1 MERLRPGLKLGG
13 EPNTFAELLT
23 EAQPHVA
30 EMIESMRD
38 FIGSNQMM
46 AYLVMMTTRLI
57 ELHRVLNR
65 TGSLYLH
72 CDPTASHYLK
82 IILDVIFGKR
92 NFRNEIIWCYRG
104 AGYPKK
110 DFGKRHDVILRY
122 SKTDNYIFNLDAV
135 REPYAEATKERFKHY
150 IGNKRYGKDYG
161 IQTLNPL
168 GKHPDDWWEIQPIAP
183 SARERLGY
191 PTQKPEALL
200 EKIIQA
206 SSHEG
211 SVVLDPFCGC
221 GTTVSVAERLKRRW
235 IGIDITHLG
244 ITAMKYRL
252 KDAFPGISFKVI
264 GEPRDIG
271 AARQLASE
279 DRYQFQW
286 WALSLIPGTMPVG
299 GQEGSREGK
308 KGSDKGID
316 GILTFI
322 DEAKGRAKRALV
334 QVKSGHVNS
343 SMIRDLIGTIQ
354 REQAEIGV
362 FITLEEPTRDMVTEA
377 LTAGFYNSPGWRK
390 RYPVVQIYTVEEL
403 LRGADVNMPPRYWW
417 GKRAK
422 VLKSYGEQ
430 KVLELMPRVIRKVRA
445 TTNK

>member
-1 MERLRPGLKLGG
+1 MLAMRDNKNTLYYGDNLFILREHLPSESVDLIYLDPPFNSNRNYNVLFKDEHGTDSQAQIKAFDDTWHWGL
-13 EPNTFAELLT
+13 EAEHTFAELLT

-57 ELHRVLNR
+57 ELHRVLKP
-65 TGSLYLH
+65 TGTLYLH

-104 AGYPKK
+104 AGYPKM

-122 SKTDNYIFNLDAV
+122 SKTDDYIFHLDAV

-235 IGIDITHLG
+235 IGI
-244 ITAMKYRL
+244 
-252 KDAFPGISFKVI
+252 
-264 GEPRDIG
+264 
-271 AARQLASE
+271 
-279 DRYQFQW
+279 
-286 WALSLIPGTMPVG
+286 
-299 GQEGSREGK
+299 
-308 KGSDKGID
+308 
-316 GILTFI
+316 
-322 DEAKGRAKRALV
+322 
-334 QVKSGHVNS
+334 
-343 SMIRDLIGTIQ
+343 
-354 REQAEIGV
+354 
-362 FITLEEPTRDMVTEA
+362 
-377 LTAGFYNSPGWRK
+377 
-390 RYPVVQIYTVEEL
+390 
-403 LRGADVNMPPRYWW
+403 
-417 GKRAK
+417 
-422 VLKSYGEQ
+422 
-430 KVLELMPRVIRKVRA
+430 
-445 TTNK
+445 